1 MRLIPLTNRLI
12 LCKVIL
18 NDKYQKMI
26 RFTFLILAIT
36 LIVSCKTKQSED
48 QISNVDS
55 STVTTKADTSNIDSD
70 SHFFWT
76 SELDQ
81 ENGLVMKRTIPA
93 TKDLLTAPHIINM
106 LNEFYP
112 EIKLSFIKLSNDSI
126 FVRIT
131 DNTYLTQQMGSSG
144 AQAYLAEVTYNLTEL
159 NGINFVQIRFKE
171 GIHA

>member
-1 MRLIPLTNRLI
+1 
-12 LCKVIL
+12 
-18 NDKYQKMI
+18 MI
-26 RFTFLILAIT
+26 KFTFLILAIT
-36 LIVSCKTKQSED
+36 LIVSCKTKQSEE
-48 QISNVDS
+48 QVSNADS
-55 STVTTKADTSNIDSD
+55 STFIIEADTSNIDSD

-171 GIHA
+171 GIHASPDTYKRTDFVQVKN